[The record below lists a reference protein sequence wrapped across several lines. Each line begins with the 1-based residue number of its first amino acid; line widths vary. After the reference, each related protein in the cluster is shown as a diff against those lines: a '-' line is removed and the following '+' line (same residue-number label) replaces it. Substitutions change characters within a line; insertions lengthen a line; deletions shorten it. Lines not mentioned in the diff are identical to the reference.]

1 MAVGYTAEERA
12 ALDAKARA
20 ILEACPDVGG
30 FIRRG
35 LGRDPEAETL
45 VYLRTALDPSPIV
58 TRAREFQGLLNSATR
73 WLRRKG
79 VGPRDVVALLAPN
92 CTASS
97 VIYWAAMSSA
107 SIQPLNLLFSREAIA
122 AQVNA
127 AKAKLLFTPPP
138 GAPGGLY
145 EKAEGLRE
153 LAPTLERIVVLP
165 MDGRVAFDDETLAP
179 SDDRDNAD
187 VSDPDRI
194 VALLPTGGTTGA
206 PKVVP
211 LSNRNVVASAI
222 GSMLAI
228 DLNAGDRILVALP
241 MFHVGGAFCASLP
254 ALGSG
259 ATMIVPTAGGFRNP
273 DVVANFWRMIEAR
286 RVTHGALV
294 PTGLGAVAA
303 VPLDGADISSLRFFG
318 TGGAVCP
325 PEIERRFLAVW
336 PGDCVRQVYGMT
348 EFAGAF
354 AQTPWDREQRA
365 GSGGIAVAL
374 AELAVLAGGEVHR
387 GPSPPG
393 EILARGPQAFSGYLD
408 PRQIGAGFHEGW
420 LRSGDLG
427 RIGADGE
434 VYVTGRAKD
443 AIIRGGHN
451 IDPASI
457 EDVAL
462 RFPGVGLAAA
472 VGRPD
477 PYAGETPVLF
487 VSPSPGKTIDEAALA
502 DHVRAGVAEPP
513 ARPRSIVVIEEMPT
527 TLVGKIFKPRLREIA
542 AEEAARELLGA
553 ALPGVAFDVA
563 ASHTERG
570 LVLQARVPAGAV
582 EVARAELGKL
592 PVGFEVEPFGPAAG
606 A

>member
-1 MAVGYTAEERA
+1 M
-12 ALDAKARA
+12 L
-20 ILEACPDVGG
+20 
-30 FIRRG
+30 
-35 LGRDPEAETL
+35 
-45 VYLRTALDPSPIV
+45 
-58 TRAREFQGLLNSATR
+58 
-73 WLRRKG
+73 
-79 VGPRDVVALLAPN
+79 
-92 CTASS
+92 
-97 VIYWAAMSSA
+97 
-107 SIQPLNLLFSREAIA
+107 PL
-122 AQVNA
+122 
-127 AKAKLLFTPPP
+127 
-138 GAPGGLY
+138 
-145 EKAEGLRE
+145 
-153 LAPTLERIVVLP
+153 
-165 MDGRVAFDDETLAP
+165 DGRIAFGDETLAP
-179 SDDRDNAD
+179 SDDLDNAD
-187 VSDPDRI
+187 VSDPGRI

-211 LSNRNVVASAI
+211 LSNRNVVSSAI

-228 DLNAGDRILVALP
+228 DLNAGDRILIALP

-273 DVVANFWRMIEAR
+273 DVVANFWRVIESQ
-286 RVTHGALV
+286 RVTHGTLV

-303 VPLDGADISSLRFFG
+303 VPSDGVDLSSLRFFG
-318 TGGAVCP
+318 TGGSVCS
-325 PEIERRFLAVW
+325 PEIERRFLVAW

-354 AQTPWDREQRA
+354 AHTPWDHEQRA

-374 AELAVLAGGEVHR
+374 AELAVLADGEIHR
-387 GPSPPG
+387 GPSPLG

-408 PRQIGAGFHEGW
+408 PRQIGASFHEGW

-427 RIGADGE
+427 RIGEDGE

-457 EDVAL
+457 EDVAF

-477 PYAGETPVLF
+477 AYAGETPVLF
-487 VSPSPGKTIDEAALA
+487 VSPSPGMTIDEAALA

-513 ARPRSIVVIEEMPT
+513 ARPREIVVIEEMPT

-542 AEEAARELLGA
+542 AEEAARELLSD
-553 ALPGVAFDVA
+553 ALSGVAVVVA
-563 ASHTERG
+563 ASHTACG
-570 LVLQARVPAGAV
+570 LVLQAKVPAHAV
-582 EVARAELGKL
+582 AAAREELGKL
-592 PVGFEVEPFGPAAG
+592 PIAFEVEAPRPALDQG
-606 A
+606 SR